1 MMQIRTLWQTLAILS
16 FTLFF
21 LLVRI
26 GAAEHSAQFGSG
38 PHHHDGKICAVSLV
52 THGDEDDLLPTD
64 TSPPTAF
71 IARYYVAFNYSVLS
85 VHTPAIKPFTKATAR
100 SPPTL

>member
-21 LLVRI
+21 VLVRI

-52 THGDEDDLLPTD
+52 AHDDENDLLPTD
-64 TSPPTAF
+64 TTPAAAF
-71 IARYYVAFNYSVLS
+71 ITRYYVAFNYTVLS
-85 VHTPAIKPFTKATAR
+85 VHAPDIIPFIKTSAR